1 VPEYQPYRIVDPLQR
16 IDKSQLESIVDRV
29 KQGQG
34 LLKGLFRLVKL
45 CGDVKVM
52 AELR

>member
-1 VPEYQPYRIVDPLQR
+1 MPEYQSYRIVDFLQR
-16 IDKSQLESIVDRV
+16 IDESQLESIVDRI

-34 LLKGLFRLVKL
+34 LFKGLFRLVKL